1 MANTVDHL
9 CTRQSREEAVV
20 VVWEI
25 PITTVCVPTYSA
37 PTAKLLR
44 NNTTELTSL

>member
-25 PITTVCVPTYSA
+25 PITTAYPHTRRLQQNSSVTI
-37 PTAKLLR
+37 LQ
-44 NNTTELTSL
+44 N